1 MQIEVYAMC
10 RDYFERSFTLDE
22 PVSSLDE
29 LRSAL
34 LNINPQAGEILQL
47 SRFAANDSFID
58 ENYILQSNDQI
69 SIIPPSSGG

>member
-1 MQIEVYAMC
+1 MRIEVYAMC
-10 RDYFERSFTLDE
+10 RDYFERSFTLNE
-22 PVSSLDE
+22 PVNNLVE
-29 LRSAL
+29 LRNAL
-34 LNINPQAGEILQL
+34 LKINPEAGQILQL